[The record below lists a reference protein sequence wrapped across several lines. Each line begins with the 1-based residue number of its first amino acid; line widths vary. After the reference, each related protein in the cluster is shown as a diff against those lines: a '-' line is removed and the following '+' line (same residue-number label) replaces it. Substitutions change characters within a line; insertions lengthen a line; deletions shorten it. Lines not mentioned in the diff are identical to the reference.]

1 MGEQT
6 AGERLRARVQS
17 DLDAEG
23 LELTGI
29 EQELVDR
36 ACDTADRIA
45 ELEAVVEE
53 YGPTTKGHRGL
64 IVSPALTEIRHQ
76 AALLKSLL
84 VGLAIEPQEGADAKT
99 KKGRA
104 AAAVRWDGRGGNRA
118 AS

>member
-1 MGEQT
+1 
-6 AGERLRARVQS
+6 
-17 DLDAEG
+17 
-23 LELTGI
+23 
-29 EQELVDR
+29 
-36 ACDTADRIA
+36 
-45 ELEAVVEE
+45 
-53 YGPTTKGHRGL
+53 
-64 IVSPALTEIRHQ
+64 VSPALTEIRHQ